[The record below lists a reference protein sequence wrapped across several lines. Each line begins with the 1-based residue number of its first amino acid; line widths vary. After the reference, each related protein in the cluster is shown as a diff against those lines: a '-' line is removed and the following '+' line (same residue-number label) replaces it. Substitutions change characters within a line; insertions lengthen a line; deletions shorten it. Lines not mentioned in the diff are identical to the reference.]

1 MCKVVTTGFL
11 ILFIFINSIYS
22 KNSFVISELSR
33 PIQVDALLMEWNS
46 QYCKTFNNRVA
57 DAGLTPDY
65 LTGYVR
71 FNFPDSTTELSV
83 GFVSLNSKY
92 EKYYNIDTSFQF
104 IEVALEI
111 ENIDENIKTAVM
123 EWQLPISDLGSDSLG
138 NVGLFLLL
146 KSDDSLAIDTIEIK
160 GSVLKGDNG
169 KGNNLIIQIILI
181 SLLLII
187 FIYMK
192 SKVRKK
198 FST

>member
-1 MCKVVTTGFL
+1 M
-11 ILFIFINSIYS
+11 
-22 KNSFVISELSR
+22 
-33 PIQVDALLMEWNS
+33 
-46 QYCKTFNNRVA
+46 
-57 DAGLTPDY
+57 
-65 LTGYVR
+65 
-71 FNFPDSTTELSV
+71 
-83 GFVSLNSKY
+83 
-92 EKYYNIDTSFQF
+92 
-104 IEVALEI
+104 EI